1 MSTIQYHTFKLLY
14 FSLNIVIPRLLSI
27 MFVLF
32 YTTDHDIWVTV
43 MVVYTTINNVSAI
56 SQLSVLLVEET
67 GVSRENH
74 RLAATY

>member
-32 YTTDHDIWVTV
+32 CTTDHDIWVTV
-43 MVVYTTINNVSAI
+43 MVVYATINNVSAI
-56 SQLSVLLVEET
+56 S
-67 GVSRENH
+67 
-74 RLAATY
+74 